1 MTPKHCD
8 ETSDGLTIPFMDLVM
23 YFVLTLTVCQMDF
36 FFPPDGTSVT
46 SHSNSASVPVVFPS
60 L

>member
-1 MTPKHCD
+1 MTPEHSD
-8 ETSDGLTIPFMDLVM
+8 ETSDGLTIPFMDFVM
-23 YFVLTLTVCQMDF
+23 HFVLTLNYVSDGL